1 MTTLKPDDFLDEVE
15 KSFVRRR
22 KCEAREPLKTGLDLG
37 TASVV
42 LVTLDSGGRPLASAQ
57 RQARV
62 VRDGLVVDFSAA
74 RALVE
79 ELKSEVEEAIGRE
92 LRETAIAVPPGTSER
107 DTATHRYVASGA
119 GLEVSRVLDEP
130 EAANLVLGLA
140 DGAIVDIGGGTT
152 GVAVLKNGNVIHTFD
167 EATGGTHLT
176 LVLAGHYGIS
186 FEEAEAFKLDPAN
199 RRKILPLVAPVL
211 QKIGTIIRRGLKN
224 YPVDM
229 VHLVGGTAATA
240 GIEKIVGLE
249 TALPVQ
255 VSSRP
260 ILATP
265 AGIALG
271 ALPAS
276 D

>member
-1 MTTLKPDDFLDEVE
+1 MATLKPDDFLDEVE

-22 KCEAREPLKTGLDLG
+22 KCGAREPLKTGLDLG

-42 LVTLDSGGRPLASAQ
+42 LVTLGADGRPLASAQ

-152 GVAVLKNGNVIHTFD
+152 GVAVLKEGRVIHTFD

-199 RRKILPLVAPVL
+199 SRKILPLVAPVL
-211 QKIGTIIRRGLKN
+211 QKIGTIIRRGLEN
-224 YPVDM
+224 YPVGA
-229 VHLVGGTAATA
+229 VYLVGGTAATA

-249 TALPVQ
+249 TALPVK

-271 ALPAS
+271 ALPAA